1 MKTKTIK
8 SKEQIM
14 SELKTKHDKTIKE
27 IENSEFNKRAYVNL
41 PITLLERTFFD
52 MVAKEVFHLDQTK
65 LLRSL
70 IRKLMV
76 RHPDIVEKAK
86 RKIEEQ

>member
-14 SELKTKHDKTIKE
+14 SELKSKHDKTIKE

-86 RKIEEQ
+86 RKIEER

>member
-1 MKTKTIK
+1 MKTKATK

-14 SELKTKHDKTIKE
+14 SELKSKHDKTIKE

-70 IRKLMV
+70 IRKLMI

-86 RKIEEQ
+86 CKIEES

>member
-14 SELKTKHDKTIKE
+14 SELKSKHDKTIKE

-52 MVAKEVFHLDQTK
+52 IVAKEVFHLDQTK